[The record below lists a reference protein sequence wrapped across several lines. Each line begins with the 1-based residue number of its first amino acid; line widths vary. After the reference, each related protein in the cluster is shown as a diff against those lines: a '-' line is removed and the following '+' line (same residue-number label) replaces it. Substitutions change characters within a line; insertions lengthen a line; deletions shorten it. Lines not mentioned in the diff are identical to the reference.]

1 MWPFDRKKKST
12 AVTTRPAART
22 WPSSLWKPKG
32 DHSLEGSEAIFGAV
46 SLLSNTIASMSIK
59 LTQGYRDAVE
69 HPLYNLLAFKPNPRM
84 DAYTFRQ
91 TMEACRDTSGNC
103 YGLKVR
109 GSNGMVTAIDILDP
123 DKVEPRRDV
132 DTGDIW
138 YVVHPA
144 DGGEWYV
151 SGQEMI
157 HCRHV
162 CAGSDKGVSPIAVLT
177 DSLDYDDQMK
187 TFSVEQVKGV
197 NGAVVLEIPSNIGKE
212 QAGNVIDNFMEH
224 YKRSNS
230 SLLVLSGG
238 IKASTI
244 NRSPVDAKV
253 MEVDRITANKVA
265 RVYSLP
271 PCLLGDY
278 SVSASSQQTQM
289 EFLWRT
295 IVPIIRMYESQLNL
309 KLLTPEELK
318 AGYRFRFD
326 MDDLITAD
334 PSARAEIQQ
343 QQIRSGIRTP
353 NEIRARNGDAP
364 VDGGDTLM
372 ISKDLAPLDWLAQ
385 NPG

>member
-1 MWPFDRKKKST
+1 MWPFTRKSNKT
-12 AVTTRPAART
+12 VTTQPTART
-22 WPSSLWKPKG
+22 WPSSMWKPKG

-46 SLLSNTIASMSIK
+46 SLLSNTIASMNVK
-59 LTQGYRDAVE
+59 LMQGYREATD
-69 HPLYNLLAFKPNPRM
+69 HPMHTLLSYKPNPRM
-84 DAYTFRQ
+84 DAFSFRQ
-91 TMEACRDTSGNC
+91 TLEACRDTAGNC
-103 YGLKVR
+103 YALKVR
-109 GSNGMVTAIDILDP
+109 GAGGAVTALDILDP
-123 DKVEPRRDV
+123 ERVEPRRDT

-138 YVVHPA
+138 YVVRPA
-144 DGGEWYV
+144 DGGEWYI

-157 HCRHV
+157 HCKHV
-162 CAGSDKGVSPIAVLT
+162 CTGGDKGVSPIRVLT

-187 TFSVEQVKGV
+187 TFSLEQVKGI

-212 QAGNVIDNFMEH
+212 QAANVIDNFMEH

-238 IKASTI
+238 IKANTI

-253 MEVDRITANKVA
+253 LDVDRITANKVA

-278 SVSASSQQTQM
+278 SSSASSQQVQM

-295 IVPIIRMYESQLNL
+295 IIPIIRMYESQLNL

-318 AGYRFRFD
+318 QGYHFVFD
-326 MDDLITAD
+326 TDDLITAD
-334 PSARAEIQQ
+334 PGARADMQQ
-343 QQIRSGIRTP
+343 KQIRSGVRTP
-353 NEIRARNGDAP
+353 NEIRIRNGDAP
-364 VDGGDTLM
+364 IAGGDTLM
-372 ISKDLAPLDWLAQ
+372 ISKDLAPLDWLAK